1 MLVIKRLMLVDRSA
15 EEFTQV
21 GNMCSL
27 GDGKKMSILN
37 DKHGMEVTISW
48 NPLLNFPFQLT
59 F

>member
-37 DKHGMEVTISW
+37 DKHGMEVTIS
-48 NPLLNFPFQLT
+48 
-59 F
+59 